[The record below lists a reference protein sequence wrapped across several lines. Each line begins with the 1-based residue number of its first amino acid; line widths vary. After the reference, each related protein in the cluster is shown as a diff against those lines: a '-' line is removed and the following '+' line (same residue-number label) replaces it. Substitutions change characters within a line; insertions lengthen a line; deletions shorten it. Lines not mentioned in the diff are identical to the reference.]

1 MAKAQDA
8 VGLVEDEGLACRP
21 SRAGD
26 AMVKAANVELVGY
39 ESIGGGLVTAI
50 VRGDVAAVKAATDA
64 GAASGRADRRGG
76 GGARD
81 REAAREPRPDRADR
95 RCRRGAGTRPLVAR
109 RRKEAPHAR

>member
-8 VGLVEDEGLACRP
+8 VGLVETKGYVPAVE
-21 SRAGD
+21 AGD

-64 GAASGRADRRGG
+64 GAAAASRVGEVAAVHVIAKPHECLGAHGADRRQ
-76 GGARD
+76 R
-81 REAAREPRPDRADR
+81 RPRSPA
-95 RCRRGAGTRPLVAR
+95 
-109 RRKEAPHAR
+109 

>member
-8 VGLVEDEGLACRP
+8 VGLVETRGYVPAVE
-21 SRAGD
+21 AGD

-64 GAASGRADRRGG
+64 GAAAAARVGEVAAVHVIAKPHEGLG
-76 GGARD
+76 NTGPIGAPA
-81 REAAREPRPDRADR
+81 EAAAAA
-95 RCRRGAGTRPLVAR
+95 RGR
-109 RRKEAPHAR
+109 

>member
-8 VGLVEDEGLACRP
+8 VGLVETKGYVPAVE
-21 SRAGD
+21 AGD

-64 GAASGRADRRGG
+64 GAAA
-76 GGARD
+76 
-81 REAAREPRPDRADR
+81 AARVGEVAAVHVIAKPHESLGQTVPIGAAAETAARAR
-95 RCRRGAGTRPLVAR
+95 S
-109 RRKEAPHAR
+109 